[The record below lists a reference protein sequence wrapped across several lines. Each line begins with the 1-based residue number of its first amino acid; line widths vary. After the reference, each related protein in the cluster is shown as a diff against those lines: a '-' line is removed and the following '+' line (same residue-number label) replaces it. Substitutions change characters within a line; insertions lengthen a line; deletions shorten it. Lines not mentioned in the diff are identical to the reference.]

1 MHVIDQAPPV
11 PEKWLHTFM
20 CSPRF
25 HWRLLYPH
33 ARKAL
38 FISPCITTS
47 IFTRLGGL
55 SRMALARVSRAVVI
69 VGGSFSGAVFAYAGR
84 GRGTRQPRRQVG
96 GHSRRHIEWERRGSG
111 ALEAQR
117 SDLFS
122 YTHSCNSKLIRAPRG
137 LSSRDQVRAA
147 PFRDLYSASLLSRVA
162 ARRKLLALM
171 QIIADALSKWSC
183 SWAT

>member
-1 MHVIDQAPPV
+1 MPSSRTPAEV
-11 PEKWLHTFM
+11 E
-20 CSPRF
+20 
-25 HWRLLYPH
+25 
-33 ARKAL
+33 AL
-38 FISPCITTS
+38 GSLDDRS
-47 IFTRLGGL
+47 G
-55 SRMALARVSRAVVI
+55 VI
-69 VGGSFSGAVFAYAGR
+69 VDDN
-84 GRGTRQPRRQVG
+84 
-96 GHSRRHIEWERRGSG
+96 IEWERRGSG

>member
-1 MHVIDQAPPV
+1 MPIFQLPTTCHKQA
-11 PEKWLHTFM
+11 
-20 CSPRF
+20 
-25 HWRLLYPH
+25 
-33 ARKAL
+33 
-38 FISPCITTS
+38 ISPPLQRPQWSLQRSPLVVPIRCTTS
-47 IFTRLGGL
+47 IFTPQGAP

>member
-1 MHVIDQAPPV
+1 MRLHLEQDAVNGERSRNRLS
-11 PEKWLHTFM
+11 EKV
-20 CSPRF
+20 
-25 HWRLLYPH
+25 
-33 ARKAL
+33 
-38 FISPCITTS
+38 TTS
-47 IFTRLGGL
+47 IFTPLGAL

-111 ALEAQR
+111 ALDAQR

>member
-1 MHVIDQAPPV
+1 MECGSIPIRRFDWHIV
-11 PEKWLHTFM
+11 PLM
-20 CSPRF
+20 
-25 HWRLLYPH
+25 RLQ
-33 ARKAL
+33 R
-38 FISPCITTS
+38 ISDSNCDTTS
-47 IFTRLGGL
+47 IFTCLGAL

>member
-1 MHVIDQAPPV
+1 MPSSRMPAEVEALGSLDDRSGVIVDDISSGSAAVQ
-11 PEKWLHTFM
+11 
-20 CSPRF
+20 
-25 HWRLLYPH
+25 
-33 ARKAL
+33 AL
-38 FISPCITTS
+38 F
-47 IFTRLGGL
+47 
-55 SRMALARVSRAVVI
+55 
-69 VGGSFSGAVFAYAGR
+69 
-84 GRGTRQPRRQVG
+84 
-96 GHSRRHIEWERRGSG
+96 
-111 ALEAQR
+111 EAQR